1 MDKVMLKKYIKSF
14 ATNVAL
20 AVMMATLALTYIPL
34 VIEGK
39 GYLIL
44 AICDVICVVADT
56 NFAIKDWKKIKAML
70 AEPEKA
76 DESAN

>member
-1 MDKVMLKKYIKSF
+1 MDNVKLKKKIKSF

-20 AVMMATLALTYIPL
+20 AAMMTTLALTYVPL

-44 AICDVICVVADT
+44 AICDVICAVADT
-56 NFAIKDWKKIKAML
+56 CFAVSDWKKIKAML

-76 DESAN
+76 DESAK

>member
-1 MDKVMLKKYIKSF
+1 MNKTKLKKHIQSF

-20 AVMMATLALTYIPL
+20 TVAMSTLALTYIPIVIQGQGYWAL
-34 VIEGK
+34 VV
-39 GYLIL
+39 
-44 AICDVICVVADT
+44 CDVICAVADT
-56 NFAIKDWKKIKAML
+56 CFAVSDWKKIKAML

>member
-1 MDKVMLKKYIKSF
+1 MDKTKLKKRIQSF

-20 AVMMATLALTYIPL
+20 AVMMTTLALTYIPI
-34 VIEGK
+34 VIEGR

-56 NFAIKDWKKIKAML
+56 NFAIKDWKKIKTML